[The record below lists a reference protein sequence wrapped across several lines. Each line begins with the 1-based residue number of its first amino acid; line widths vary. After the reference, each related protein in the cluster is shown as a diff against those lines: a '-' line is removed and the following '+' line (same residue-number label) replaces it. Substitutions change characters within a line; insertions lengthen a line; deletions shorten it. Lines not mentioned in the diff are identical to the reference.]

1 MQTQLSKIGSTPRGT
16 APLMQRSVSSN
27 QIQKGLASSARG
39 KQALSAAARRK
50 AARAQAKAGKD
61 PLAAML
67 DGSASF
73 VDDGG
78 DMMGTG
84 MMMNTKSK
92 PSVVDRRTTPRRDNI
107 V

>member
-1 MQTQLSKIGSTPRGT
+1 
-16 APLMQRSVSSN
+16 
-27 QIQKGLASSARG
+27 
-39 KQALSAAARRK
+39 
-50 AARAQAKAGKD
+50 
-61 PLAAML
+61 ML